1 MDVEEEEEEEEEE
14 EVVVEEEE
22 EEEGLA
28 ESFTV
33 ACATVARAEY
43 LGETVTCA
51 SRSPIISSMFCDSQ
65 DVGGW
70 SRWVLWAMVGNQSRP
85 LAPLLPE
92 FVLGSKTLPQ
102 QLHVG
107 HKGIVTRDKDKWW
120 RKAGVLAAAALRAL
134 LWGWCNRR
142 SGFRV
147 VFSYFLV
154 LGAF

>member
-14 EVVVEEEE
+14 VVEEDEEDE

-33 ACATVARAEY
+33 ACVTVARAEY
-43 LGETVTCA
+43 LGEIATCV
-51 SRSPIISSMFCDSQ
+51 SISPIISSMFCDSQ

-70 SRWVLWAMVGNQSRP
+70 SRWALWAMVGNQSRP

-120 RKAGVLAAAALRAL
+120 RKAGALAAAALR
-134 LWGWCNRR
+134 R
-142 SGFRV
+142 
-147 VFSYFLV
+147 
-154 LGAF
+154 